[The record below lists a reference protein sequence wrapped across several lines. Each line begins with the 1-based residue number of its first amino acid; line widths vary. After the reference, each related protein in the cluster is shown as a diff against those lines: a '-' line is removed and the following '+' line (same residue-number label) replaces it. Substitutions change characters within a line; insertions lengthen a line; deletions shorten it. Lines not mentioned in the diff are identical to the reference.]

1 MSNTKS
7 QKLYPKVFIG
17 SSSEGLSAA
26 KALLACLEEEQVD
39 AVLWKDAGFGLS
51 TTPIESLEAILTDY
65 SFGVFIFTKDD
76 QVVFRNEEMNV
87 PRDNVVFELGL
98 WLGHWGRSNC
108 AIVSEKGSDLKLPS
122 DLSGLIAG
130 EVELPPD
137 KDPQKTIMSM
147 RSVALKVAAACFDSA
162 KKNRL
167 QVPAIWLWQRLI
179 DSELPLVIAVA
190 CPQLLRAR
198 IVGDGPAAATV
209 NNEQYVM
216 SGQYTGLGET
226 EAAGRIFDITSSL
239 GGHRFPMVFPSS
251 DVPDSRLRS
260 PLILL
265 GGYYSN
271 LLSESLLTDKT
282 LPIQMSREGIRV
294 DDKEYKPS
302 VNGRIVTDY
311 AVTLWRSNPYNPE
324 QRLLLSA
331 GYHSCGTVGGIE
343 YLTHS
348 SGTVPDLSSGGVE
361 NFMMVFCVRTVGSN
375 REFPKLLEVKTW

>member
-1 MSNTKS
+1 
-7 QKLYPKVFIG
+7 
-17 SSSEGLSAA
+17 
-26 KALLACLEEEQVD
+26 
-39 AVLWKDAGFGLS
+39 
-51 TTPIESLEAILTDY
+51 
-65 SFGVFIFTKDD
+65 
-76 QVVFRNEEMNV
+76 
-87 PRDNVVFELGL
+87 
-98 WLGHWGRSNC
+98 
-108 AIVSEKGSDLKLPS
+108 
-122 DLSGLIAG
+122 
-130 EVELPPD
+130 
-137 KDPQKTIMSM
+137 
-147 RSVALKVAAACFDSA
+147 
-162 KKNRL
+162 
-167 QVPAIWLWQRLI
+167 
-179 DSELPLVIAVA
+179 
-190 CPQLLRAR
+190 
-198 IVGDGPAAATV
+198 
-209 NNEQYVM
+209 
-216 SGQYTGLGET
+216 
-226 EAAGRIFDITSSL
+226 
-239 GGHRFPMVFPSS
+239 MVFPSS
-251 DVPDSRLRS
+251 DVPDNRLRS